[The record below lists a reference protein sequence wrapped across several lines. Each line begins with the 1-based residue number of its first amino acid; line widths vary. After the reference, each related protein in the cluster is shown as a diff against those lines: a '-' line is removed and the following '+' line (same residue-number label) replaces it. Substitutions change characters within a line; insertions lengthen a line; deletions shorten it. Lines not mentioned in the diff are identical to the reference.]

1 MNGAELTYDLLA
13 SIMENFQSPEF
24 YARYGPSST
33 QTTAM
38 FYKSFNRMILLKISD
53 LEQEDMPSEQISAF
67 LNYCIHH
74 QKIILSSRNTD
85 LNFLRCFCYH
95 LYLFLLFDD
104 ENIRNDAANVSQDQ
118 WTRMRILLILLTPSQ
133 MWKLLLLQKPD
144 AVASIFKVRVKGIGK
159 IPSYGMYILLDC
171 WKHRIRTGWFGG
183 RLPTDA
189 GNGRKEKVVIFILTK
204 PC

>member
-1 MNGAELTYDLLA
+1 MNGAEQTYDLLA
-13 SIMENFQSPEF
+13 SIMENLQSPDF
-24 YARYGPSST
+24 YARYGPSSP
-33 QTTAM
+33 QTVAT

-104 ENIRNDAANVSQDQ
+104 ENIKNDAANVNPFLKHPNLFGFIVNIHD
-118 WTRMRILLILLTPSQ
+118 RL
-133 MWKLLLLQKPD
+133 
-144 AVASIFKVRVKGIGK
+144 
-159 IPSYGMYILLDC
+159 GMEAFALAEARCSCEYL
-171 WKHRIRTGWFGG
+171 
-183 RLPTDA
+183 
-189 GNGRKEKVVIFILTK
+189 
-204 PC
+204 